1 MNGVLVQAAG
11 VVPYVEMKGRGVFF
25 LLQEMSEGTRAGKL
39 CDFGGRREKWDA
51 DAYATAARELC
62 EETAGLFGDTES
74 LARRLRDEAAVRIL
88 NHRGKYVTF
97 FLKVSYCDASL
108 VPEIDE
114 GLQRNCRWWR
124 PHELINVAD
133 EALLARLVTPAVGPL
148 RKRGRGSSSLDT
160 ELSSFHKA
168 VCKTLTLEN
177 AHPHAH
183 ERWHSTVLSELEAA
197 GVRKDAIEAAAS
209 HSANSANVMVNKL
222 PASPSPSAPNRGD
235 STKTSNGNLPVSPS
249 SDGLYRGDRAKR
261 VARRKWA
268 SSKGMS
274 RKQKRSSPWP
284 PASPH
289 RRRDLRDFSP

>member
-1 MNGVLVQAAG
+1 MQAAG

-25 LLQEMSEGTRAGKL
+25 LLQQMSEGSRAGKL
-39 CDFGGRREKWDA
+39 CDFGGRREEWDA
-51 DAYATAARELC
+51 DAYDTAARELC
-62 EETAGLFGDTES
+62 EETAGLFGDPES

-133 EALLARLVTPAVGPL
+133 EALLARLVTPTVGPL
-148 RKRGRGSSSLDT
+148 RKRGKGSSSLDA

-197 GVRKDAIEAAAS
+197 GVRKDAVEAAALYS
-209 HSANSANVMVNKL
+209 AHSASVMANKP
-222 PASPSPSAPNRGD
+222 PASPSPVGPHRGG
-235 STKTSNGNLPVSPS
+235 STKVSKGDLSVSPS
-249 SDGLYRGDRAKR
+249 AGGLYRGDRAKAA
-261 VARRKWA
+261 ARRKRA
-268 SSKGMS
+268 SSKGMN
-274 RKQKRSSPWP
+274 RKEKRSSHWT
-284 PASPH
+284 PASSH
-289 RRRDLRDFSP
+289 RRRDLRGFSP